1 MIGQRVRIQHP
12 GSWYHGKIGVI
23 VERSIYGWRIDIDQ
37 PNPWN
42 ERVCWFTRGQVFSI
56 RETT

>member
-1 MIGQRVRIQHP
+1 MIGERVRIQHQ

-42 ERVCWFTRGQVFSI
+42 ERVCWFTAGQVWPP
-56 RETT
+56 